1 MNEIPLKQVIDA
13 SVENLKKAMSTDTVV
28 GEPITLPDSTVIIPI
43 SKVSV
48 GFTSGGVDFDSK
60 NNPKKE
66 TPHFGGGNGAGM
78 SVVPVAFL
86 VCSKGE
92 VKILG
97 LPEKGAAGVVVENNI
112 VDSITQLLEK
122 SPSIIEKIKGI
133 FKKEDSAK
141 EAPVEEE
148 TEPAEAE
155 TK

>member
-1 MNEIPLKQVIDA
+1 
-13 SVENLKKAMSTDTVV
+13 
-28 GEPITLPDSTVIIPI
+28 
-43 SKVSV
+43 
-48 GFTSGGVDFDSK
+48 
-60 NNPKKE
+60 
-66 TPHFGGGNGAGM
+66 M

-133 FKKEDSAK
+133 FKKDDKK
-141 EAPVEEE
+141 ESVP
-148 TEPAEAE
+148 EAE
-155 TK
+155 ESKAEEKAQ